1 MGGMYVIKVLLVDD
15 EQYIREGLRQLV
27 DWEEYG
33 YEIIG
38 EAGNGVDAIAILE
51 ESQVD
56 VVFVDIRM
64 PKMTGLELIEYVQE
78 KLHRNIQFV
87 ILTGYADFEYARMAI
102 RMHVKNYMLKP
113 IQKEELSDILH
124 KLNKEHQIMQVKEQE
139 HYFFAVSAALLL
151 IPEMY
156 QKNNQTEAEF
166 LDALQRRMSHHFSQ
180 TFQVYAGSQENSLE
194 DIRKSFRS
202 VRVSRCLYGLSED
215 KNKVFYEDAAGRKT
229 SFEISESDI
238 DTLLS
243 AVRENDREKIEA
255 AAQKVFAGIR
265 NSEMNLEM
273 ISASIYHILYRLM
286 EMVKEFDDE
295 TNQQEIFEYIGNES
309 FHHLVMMG
317 RPEEITDFFADYA
330 GYFAQVRSQEN
341 RNILDKIDAY
351 VKEHYM
357 EKISLRSLGEMFYIN
372 NVYLG
377 QLYKKR
383 YHIVFRDYLNQ
394 LRLEKAKELLED
406 TDTRIYRI
414 AEETGFGKADYFI
427 NKFVQVYGITPNQY
441 RMKFKKSG
449 RGN

>member
-1 MGGMYVIKVLLVDD
+1 
-15 EQYIREGLRQLV
+15 
-27 DWEEYG
+27 
-33 YEIIG
+33 
-38 EAGNGVDAIAILE
+38 
-51 ESQVD
+51 
-56 VVFVDIRM
+56 
-64 PKMTGLELIEYVQE
+64 
-78 KLHRNIQFV
+78 
-87 ILTGYADFEYARMAI
+87 
-102 RMHVKNYMLKP
+102 
-113 IQKEELSDILH
+113 
-124 KLNKEHQIMQVKEQE
+124 
-139 HYFFAVSAALLL
+139 
-151 IPEMY
+151 
-156 QKNNQTEAEF
+156 
-166 LDALQRRMSHHFSQ
+166 
-180 TFQVYAGSQENSLE
+180 
-194 DIRKSFRS
+194 
-202 VRVSRCLYGLSED
+202 
-215 KNKVFYEDAAGRKT
+215 
-229 SFEISESDI
+229 
-238 DTLLS
+238 
-243 AVRENDREKIEA
+243 
-255 AAQKVFAGIR
+255 
-265 NSEMNLEM
+265 
-273 ISASIYHILYRLM
+273 M

-295 TNQQEIFEYIGNES
+295 TNQQEILEYIGNES

-330 GYFAQVRSQEN
+330 GYFAQVRSREN

>member
-1 MGGMYVIKVLLVDD
+1 
-15 EQYIREGLRQLV
+15 
-27 DWEEYG
+27 
-33 YEIIG
+33 
-38 EAGNGVDAIAILE
+38 
-51 ESQVD
+51 
-56 VVFVDIRM
+56 
-64 PKMTGLELIEYVQE
+64 
-78 KLHRNIQFV
+78 
-87 ILTGYADFEYARMAI
+87 
-102 RMHVKNYMLKP
+102 
-113 IQKEELSDILH
+113 
-124 KLNKEHQIMQVKEQE
+124 
-139 HYFFAVSAALLL
+139 
-151 IPEMY
+151 MY

-166 LDALQRRMSHHFSQ
+166 LDILQRRMSHHFSQ

-215 KNKVFYEDAAGRKT
+215 KNKEFYEEAAGRKA

-286 EMVKEFDDE
+286 KMVKEFDDE
-295 TNQQEIFEYIGNES
+295 TNQQEILEYIGNES

-317 RPEEITDFFADYA
+317 RQEEITDFFADYA

-383 YHIVFRDYLNQ
+383 YQIVFRDYLNQ